1 MRGKQTVSKQE
12 GSFGYTE
19 QSMLGQPST
28 IPILVG
34 GPNLSKSH
42 VQKSGGWWV
51 VVIATHD

>member
-34 GPNLSKSH
+34 GPKLVGGPNLSKSH
-42 VQKSGGWWV
+42 VQKLGGCGWQ
-51 VVIATHD
+51 